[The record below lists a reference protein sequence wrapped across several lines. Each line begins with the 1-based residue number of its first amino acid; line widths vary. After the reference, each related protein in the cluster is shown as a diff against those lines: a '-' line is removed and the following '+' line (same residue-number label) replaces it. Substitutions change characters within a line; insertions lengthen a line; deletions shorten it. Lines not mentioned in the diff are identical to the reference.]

1 MNTRKFVEKRGEFDF
16 FDLKAKFEFS
26 SASSISFCLGRWGN
40 VLELDD
46 GTKFDDCNV
55 FTVCGWIDVHH
66 PCEGT
71 AAARIRLRVPKE
83 CCDHGKVMSALSAI
97 FAVLEIPSD
106 TTFVA
111 SVILSDDGFKIAHE
125 TNVFYC

>member
-1 MNTRKFVEKRGEFDF
+1 MNTRKFAETRGEFDV
-16 FDLKAKFEFS
+16 FDLKANFEFS
-26 SASSISFCLGRWGN
+26 SASSISFYLGRWGN
-40 VLELDD
+40 VLELAD

-83 CCDHGKVMSALSAI
+83 YSDHDKVMSALPSI
-97 FAVLEIPSD
+97 FAALEIPDDETYYVNVIVSD
-106 TTFVA
+106 GGY
-111 SVILSDDGFKIAHE
+111 VISHE
-125 TNVFYC
+125 TGVF